1 MCIEKT
7 HFKGI
12 EKVPKKKE
20 KVPIELTNNKIILF
34 FSSL

>member
-12 EKVPKKKE
+12 EE
-20 KVPIELTNNKIILF
+20 VPIELSNNKIILF